1 MKNVFLIVAIIVTTS
16 TYAFVFPNDRMAFRV
31 AVIEERTGLPIEGV
45 PVMGVFSDVP
55 TTWGGSGA
63 ERTENLLTDK
73 HGECRFTG
81 SSNNGQACY
90 VVKKHL
96 DYYAAPLV
104 RCLAT
109 HRSRHGLFW
118 RCEPYDHVYTTVLQ
132 RVEHPIPLFL
142 KRAKLFDRE
151 NGIGG
156 FDGTNA
162 VLKYDLMAGDWL
174 PPHGKGIFADMKV
187 SANFKTNET
196 VIINCD
202 VPVILYD
209 FHVKIDFDGDG
220 NGLYEKDFKGENLG
234 IKFREAPESGYVHTK
249 AVQFGLRKRQT
260 TLVKWTTVEYYK
272 ESRDDRCYCFRIRSR
287 FDEKGNLVEAY
298 YGKIYGDFRFEG
310 SDKLGGFM
318 GAEFDYYL
326 NPKSL
331 DRNLEWDMKNNLD
344 PESKKRR
351 PWEPPFYRMEP

>member
-1 MKNVFLIVAIIVTTS
+1 M
-16 TYAFVFPNDRMAFRV
+16 
-31 AVIEERTGLPIEGV
+31 
-45 PVMGVFSDVP
+45 
-55 TTWGGSGA
+55 
-63 ERTENLLTDK
+63 
-73 HGECRFTG
+73 
-81 SSNNGQACY
+81 
-90 VVKKHL
+90 
-96 DYYAAPLV
+96 
-104 RCLAT
+104 
-109 HRSRHGLFW
+109 
-118 RCEPYDHVYTTVLQ
+118 
-132 RVEHPIPLFL
+132 
-142 KRAKLFDRE
+142 
-151 NGIGG
+151 
-156 FDGTNA
+156 
-162 VLKYDLMAGDWL
+162 
-174 PPHGKGIFADMKV
+174 
-187 SANFKTNET
+187 
-196 VIINCD
+196 
-202 VPVILYD
+202 YD